1 MKILQTIKEYN
12 DKKKEIIADFKEN
25 FFQELFDKYENLQF
39 IPILSYTPYFN
50 DGEPCTRRTY
60 YLLDDLT
67 WGMQALANN
76 FDDNQVLELIATP
89 KELFATETEDEYDED
104 ILLEYLQDE
113 AIDDKTIL
121 VHSINNKLTKEEIK
135 EIETLLESVSEF
147 IEEQLDDHTINLVK
161 RQGKDVLNISTEY
174 EHD

>member
-1 MKILQTIKEYN
+1 MKILNTVKEYN
-12 DKKKEIIADFKEN
+12 KKKQEIITEFKEI

-60 YLLDDLT
+60 YMLDDLT

-76 FDDNQVLELIATP
+76 FYDSQVLELISTP
-89 KELFATETEDEYDED
+89 KELFATESEDEYDAN
-104 ILLEYLQDE
+104 ILLEYLQEE
-113 AIDDKTIL
+113 AIDSKTIL

-135 EIETLLESVSEF
+135 EIETLLESVNEF
-147 IEEQLDDHTINLVK
+147 IEEQIDDHTVNLIK
-161 RQGKDVLNISTEY
+161 RQGKDVLILSSEY